1 LAGAISAP
9 LLICLASKGAT
20 EYGMFADL
28 GPGCVGASRSMGRRH
43 YGPFAG
49 SPAAVEMKEVNMVAA
64 TNAERA
70 RKGMDGEA
78 APL

>member
-1 LAGAISAP
+1 
-9 LLICLASKGAT
+9 
-20 EYGMFADL
+20 
-28 GPGCVGASRSMGRRH
+28 MGRRH

-78 APL
+78 APLWDGMGGLSS